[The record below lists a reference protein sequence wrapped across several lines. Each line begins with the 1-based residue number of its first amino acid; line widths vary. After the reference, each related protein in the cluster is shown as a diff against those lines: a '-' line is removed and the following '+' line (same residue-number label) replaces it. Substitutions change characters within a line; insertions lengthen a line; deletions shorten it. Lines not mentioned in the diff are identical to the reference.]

1 MWCTFG
7 SIQMK
12 GGELMPTNKPRFS
25 IAIDDDLLKAVD
37 DYKFENRIKSQNQA
51 INDLVRAGLD
61 ELRAQ
66 KEHAIENAS
75 ASVETE
81 AEAMK
86 EITIDAFKD
95 VLGRIGLL
103 GENQDISNSDLN
115 FLKAMFLAMK
125 AHFQQRKEGGN

>member
-1 MWCTFG
+1 
-7 SIQMK
+7 
-12 GGELMPTNKPRFS
+12 MPTNKPRLS

-66 KEHAIENAS
+66 REYAIENAS

-95 VLGRIGLL
+95 VLSRIGLL
-103 GENQDISNSDLN
+103 GENQDISNSDLD

>member
-1 MWCTFG
+1 
-7 SIQMK
+7 MK

-51 INDLVRAGLD
+51 INDLVRVGLD

-66 KEHAIENAS
+66 REYAIENAS

-95 VLGRIGLL
+95 VLSRIGLL
-103 GENQDISNSDLN
+103 GENQDISNSDLD

>member
-1 MWCTFG
+1 
-7 SIQMK
+7 MK

-66 KEHAIENAS
+66 REYAIENAS

-95 VLGRIGLL
+95 VLSRIGLL
-103 GENQDISNSDLN
+103 GENQDISNSDLD